1 MPVPHGRSSVHD
13 GVFVEYKKIQA
24 LMAVARFENFSK
36 AATQLSVSQSLLSK
50 YITELES
57 ELGLRLLH
65 RTGRG
70 ARLTPEGERLIEH
83 GHRIET
89 LMQHAEEDVRGM
101 RERLSGTVIL
111 GISAAIGPTLTVP
124 VLTQAHA
131 RHPAVHLQLVEGISA
146 DVQEW
151 LNTGRLDLAV
161 VFDRIGSSAIVREEF
176 LVEEELLL
184 VSPASFQR
192 NSTTV
197 PGVRLQH
204 LPLLLS
210 RPGGKL
216 RSVIDA
222 YTQALGFQLQPI
234 AEVDSVMAMIGAVES
249 GLGHAILPYGA
260 IRASLDAGKVA
271 VSHLVSPG
279 LSRALY
285 LTQSTDRVPTRAA
298 RAIADIVRE
307 QALALDVQ
315 GAWRPADRML
325 SSAKA

>member
-1 MPVPHGRSSVHD
+1 
-13 GVFVEYKKIQA
+13 
-24 LMAVARFENFSK
+24 MAVARFENFSK
-36 AATQLSVSQSLLSK
+36 AAAQLSVSQSLLSK

-57 ELGLRLLH
+57 DLGVRLLH

-70 ARLTPEGERLIEH
+70 ARLTPEGERMIEH

-101 RERLSGTVIL
+101 REVLSGTVIL
-111 GISAAIGPTLTVP
+111 GISAAISPTLTVP
-124 VLTQAHA
+124 VLARA
-131 RHPAVHLQLVEGISA
+131 RERHPAVHLQLVEGISA

-161 VFDRIGSSAIVREEF
+161 VFDRIGSSAIVQEEF

-184 VSPASFQR
+184 VSPASFDR
-192 NSTTV
+192 ADASI
-197 PGVRLQH
+197 PGAQLRH
-204 LPLLLS
+204 LPLLLT

-216 RSVIDA
+216 RGVIDA

-249 GLGHAILPYGA
+249 GLGHTVLPYGA
-260 IRASLDAGKVA
+260 VRASLEAGKVS
-271 VSHLVSPG
+271 VSHLTNPG
-279 LSRALY
+279 LRRALY

-298 RAIADIVRE
+298 RAIADIVRK
-307 QALALDVQ
+307 QALALDAES
-315 GAWRPADRML
+315 AWRPADGML
-325 SSAKA
+325 AYEKS